1 MNDAIPDWIIWVLL
15 IFAAGVVGQFG
26 KALTTRFLDSF
37 KDEEKPE
44 TETQVETV
52 VMVEK
57 TTAESGQVLTVKAQK
72 KLDKAE
78 SKRIKK
84 DSKAQAKAEDCSDS

>member
-26 KALTTRFLDSF
+26 KALTARFLDSF
-37 KDEEKPE
+37 KDKEKPE
-44 TETQVETV
+44 TEMPVETDL
-52 VMVEK
+52 MGEK
-57 TTAESGQVLTVKAQK
+57 TPAESGQILTAKEQK

-78 SKRIKK
+78 SKRMKK
-84 DSKAQAKAEDCSDS
+84 EAKAQAKAED

>member
-1 MNDAIPDWIIWVLL
+1 MIDAIPEWIIWVLL

-26 KALTTRFLDSF
+26 KALTTKFLDSF
-37 KDEEKPE
+37 KSKDKPE
-44 TETQVETV
+44 TEKQVETV
-52 VMVEK
+52 VVAENPPSERGEAL
-57 TTAESGQVLTVKAQK
+57 TAKEQK

-84 DSKAQAKAEDCSDS
+84 EAKAQAKAED